1 MKRGWIRLPSPA
13 MGVAL
18 IALVVAMGGT
28 SYAALRIG
36 TKQIK
41 DNAVTGAKIRNGTVR
56 NIDLARNSVVT
67 SKIVAG
73 AVTGLQIKNASVGN
87 ADLGNDSVTS
97 SRVRGGAITNTDLGN
112 DSVTSGKLRAAAV
125 GNSDLADGSVSGSK
139 VADSSLTAADIKD
152 GEVVEGNGRLLATVV
167 IVPDNAGATT
177 LLSAPGLGALRA
189 SCAAGVA
196 TTSWQN
202 TAATAITVVND
213 VAFHRTG
220 ATPATAVDID
230 SVHAATPAPN
240 GVVEQ
245 PANLGGAGVGWETV
259 TWQASIDDAG
269 GDRVATIWVSASASG
284 NNCRLTAQG
293 ISTA

>member
-18 IALVVAMGGT
+18 IALVVAMGGS

-41 DNAVTGAKIRNGTVR
+41 NNAVTSEKIRNGAVR

-67 SKIVAG
+67 AKIVAS
-73 AVTGLQIKNASVGN
+73 AVTGLQIKDASVGN
-87 ADLGNDSVTS
+87 ADLGGDSVTTSKIRGGAVTNGDLGNDSVTS
-97 SRVRGGAITNTDLGN
+97 S
-112 DSVTSGKLRAAAV
+112 KLRGSAV
-125 GNSDLADGSVSGSK
+125 GNSDLADGSVSGGK
-139 VADSSLTAADIKD
+139 VADSTLTAADIKD
-152 GEVVEGNGRLLATVV
+152 GEVVEGNGRILGNVLT
-167 IVPDNAGATT
+167 VPDGAGATT
-177 LLSAPGLGALRA
+177 ILSAPGLGALRA

-202 TAATAITVVND
+202 TASTAITVVND
-213 VAFHRTG
+213 IAFHRTT
-220 ATPATAVDID
+220 APAAAADID
-230 SVHAATPAPN
+230 SVHAASPGPG

-245 PANLGGAGVGWETV
+245 PANLGVSGWESV

-269 GDRVATIWVSASASG
+269 GDRLATVWVTASASG
-284 NNCRLTAQG
+284 NNCRVSAQG

>member
-18 IALVVAMGGT
+18 IALIVATGGT

-36 TKQIK
+36 TKQIRN
-41 DNAVTGAKIRNGTVR
+41 NAVTSEKIRNGGVR

-67 SKIVAG
+67 AKIVAS
-73 AVTGLQIKNASVGN
+73 AVTGLQIKDASVGN
-87 ADLGNDSVTS
+87 ADLGNDSVTGAK
-97 SRVRGGAITNTDLGN
+97 VRGGAIGNSDLAN
-112 DSVTSGKLRAAAV
+112 DAVTSSKLRAAAV

-139 VADSSLTAADIKD
+139 VADGSLTAADVKD
-152 GEVVEGNGRLLATVV
+152 GELVKGNGRVFATAVT
-167 IVPDNAGATT
+167 VPDGAGATT

-202 TAATAITVVND
+202 TAATAITVVSD
-213 VAFHRTG
+213 VAFHRTT
-220 ATPATAVDID
+220 APAAAADID
-230 SVHAATPAPN
+230 SVHAATPAPG

-245 PANLGGAGVGWETV
+245 PANLGVAGWEMV

-269 GDRVATIWVSASASG
+269 GDHVATVWVSASASG
-284 NNCRLTAQG
+284 NNCRLSAQG
-293 ISTA
+293 LGTA